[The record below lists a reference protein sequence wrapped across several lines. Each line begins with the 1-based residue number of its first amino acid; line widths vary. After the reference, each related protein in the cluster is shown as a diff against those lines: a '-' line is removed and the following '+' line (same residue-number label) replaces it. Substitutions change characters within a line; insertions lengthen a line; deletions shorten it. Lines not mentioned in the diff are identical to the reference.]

1 MLFMLNLCQRRATRR
16 VMLLLIGVVVTT
28 NGGSLGERLSRVVQS
43 KRQTPSFYREVR
55 QGGRTLPCH

>member
-43 KRQTPSFYREVR
+43 KLQTPSFYREVR
-55 QGGRTLPCH
+55 QDGRTLPCH